1 MNFAAHLLDIG
12 SLGIVYPSVR
22 YASGVNLTCFR
33 PALVG
38 NVRKGSA
45 YRVIWTGSPEPS
57 IELIDGTVPAQTS
70 HLKT

>member
-1 MNFAAHLLDIG
+1 M
-12 SLGIVYPSVR
+12 
-22 YASGVNLTCFR
+22 
-33 PALVG
+33 
-38 NVRKGSA
+38 RKGST